1 MEYKD
6 RNDDPLSASMVNEAA
21 VEYGMTKQEMATL
34 LGVSEKTY
42 YNLMKSPTL
51 DAHQGDRFS
60 YMHSILEEGKH
71 TFNGLSNFK
80 DWLHTEQS
88 TFGGATPLQKMSSL
102 VGAQEVLAEMTKIK
116 HGIFA

>member
-6 RNDDPLSASMVNEAA
+6 RSNDPLSARMVSEVAI
-21 VEYGMTKQEMATL
+21 EYGMTKLEMATL

-42 YNLMKSPTL
+42 YNLMKSSL

-60 YMHSILEEGKH
+60 YMHNILEEGKH